1 MYIHIFDK
9 QTRRHIR
16 LESPPV
22 ELFERCGTDGV
33 VRLELHRLARWA
45 RAIHRK
51 NPQFDLQMI
60 LSGVAMGYYLN
71 VDFGEKLR
79 IVWEPQTSDVSME
92 TDLSKGVEDVHATV
106 VRLLNSE
113 LLLGY

>member
-16 LESPPV
+16 LESPPL

-33 VRLELHRLARWA
+33 VRLELHRLAKWA

-51 NPQFDLQMI
+51 NPQFDLSMI

-71 VDFGEKLR
+71 IDFGEKLR
-79 IVWEPQTSDVSME
+79 LVWEPETSEVNLK
-92 TDLSKGVEDVHATV
+92 TDLNKGVEDVHTTV
-106 VRLLNSE
+106 LQLLTTNSC
-113 LLLGY
+113 LGN